1 MREPAVFL
9 WLVDLDDPA
18 LDALASCLSAQEQA
32 RAARYRGDALQRGYR
47 RARAALRHILAHHTG
62 QPPAALAL
70 AEGPLGKPVL
80 DRQDVHFNLS
90 HSGALALVAV
100 AAVPVGI
107 DLEQARPDFDAAAL
121 APLVC
126 HRAEQA
132 ALAALPPAQRQ
143 QHFLQ
148 LWTHKEAYCKLLG
161 TGLHKDPALL
171 AFGTPQAALAGPAPV
186 TDAQAPGC
194 AAWVYP
200 LYPAGGY
207 AASLCVAKRG
217 ARPVWMRFRAWPGTA
232 LQSGQALA

>member
-1 MREPAVFL
+1 MLEPAVFL

-18 LDALASCLSAQEQA
+18 LDALAPCLSAQEQA

-62 QPPAALAL
+62 QPPATLAL

-80 DRQDVHFNLS
+80 DGLALHFNLS

-100 AAVPVGI
+100 ASVPVGI
-107 DLEQARPDFDAAAL
+107 DLEQRRARFDAAAL

-126 HRAEQA
+126 GPAEQA
-132 ALAALPPAQRQ
+132 DLAALPPALRQR
-143 QHFLQ
+143 HFLQ

-161 TGLHKDPALL
+161 MGLRKDPALL
-171 AFGTPQAALAGPAPV
+171 AFGGAPGPAAV
-186 TDAQAPGC
+186 ADAQEPRC

-200 LYPAGGY
+200 LYPADGY
-207 AASLCVAKRG
+207 AASLCVEKYG
-217 ARPVWMRFRAWPGTA
+217 ARPVWMRFRAWPAA
-232 LQSGQALA
+232 LLPLGQALA